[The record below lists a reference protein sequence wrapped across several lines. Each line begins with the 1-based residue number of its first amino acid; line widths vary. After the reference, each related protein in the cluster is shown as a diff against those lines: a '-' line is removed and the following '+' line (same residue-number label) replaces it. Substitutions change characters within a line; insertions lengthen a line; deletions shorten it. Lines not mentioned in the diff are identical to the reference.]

1 MEGDALQIGLIGAGR
16 IGQVHAQNLSRFIPQ
31 SSLCMVTD
39 IVEAN
44 AIACAQRFGIPHTSA
59 DYREILNNRDIDA
72 VIVCSST
79 DTHASIIV
87 EAAKAR
93 KHVFCE
99 KPIDFNLNRI
109 DTALEAVNQAGII
122 LQIGF
127 NRRFDSNF
135 RRIQKAVASGEI
147 GKPQQLHIVSRD
159 PTLPPRDYLQKSGG
173 IFMDMTI
180 HDFDLARFLIGAEV
194 TEIYATGNTLIDP
207 TISEI
212 GDLDTTMILLKFA
225 NGAMGVIA
233 NSRQAVY
240 GYDQRAEVFGSG
252 GQIASS
258 NVHPNSTEIAVE
270 NRIYKDPPLN
280 SFMDRYRES
289 FLEEM
294 RQFVEV
300 SMNGGPSPV
309 SGTEARIPVVMA
321 EAALLSCQENRPVR
335 LEEIR

>member
-1 MEGDALQIGLIGAGR
+1 
-16 IGQVHAQNLSRFIPQ
+16 
-31 SSLCMVTD
+31 
-39 IVEAN
+39 
-44 AIACAQRFGIPHTSA
+44 
-59 DYREILNNRDIDA
+59 
-72 VIVCSST
+72 
-79 DTHASIIV
+79 
-87 EAAKAR
+87 
-93 KHVFCE
+93 
-99 KPIDFNLNRI
+99 
-109 DTALEAVNQAGII
+109 
-122 LQIGF
+122 
-127 NRRFDSNF
+127 
-135 RRIQKAVASGEI
+135 
-147 GKPQQLHIVSRD
+147 
-159 PTLPPRDYLQKSGG
+159 
-173 IFMDMTI
+173 MDMTI

-280 SFMDRYRES
+280 SFIDRYRES